1 MRINR
6 NELFNSAGYLGAALL
21 AGGFLHYAI
30 NEVLNTFNKS
40 LMIAGTALLIAVVI
54 FHFGAI
60 RSYSRRRSSRLGTNT
75 IVMTGAVIAIVGV
88 VNIVGYRHHKRI
100 DLTTEQLYSLS
111 DQTRKIVSS
120 LSQDVQVIKFDDKE
134 DQLLKDRMQ
143 EYRDLS
149 KRITYERIDPQD
161 RVDVAKKHGIS
172 HMGETVV
179 VSGTRTERLEETGE
193 QPLTNAILKVTRDK
207 LKKICFVEGHGE
219 KPLTPAEKD
228 QGQNYSALD
237 RALKGENYETA
248 SINLVTSKQVPSD
261 CDVLVLAGPKQGLLP
276 EETAMIGKYLEGGG
290 KAMLL
295 LDPDTNPNL
304 GDVLAGWGIQL
315 DDDLIL
321 DQSAVGI
328 QLGRA
333 VPIARAA
340 GSHPITKDFG
350 RSMMLFPLARSVS
363 TRPGG
368 EATTTELLKT
378 SDESFAKA
386 DYKDGKPDFI
396 AGKDKRGPITIAAAA
411 TKLVGDK
418 ESRLLVIGD
427 SDFAANAYVEN
438 VRNGDLFMNSVNWLA
453 QDEELISI
461 RAKSPTDRKIT
472 MTGIQTNILAW
483 LTIVF
488 MPGAVVV
495 SGVYIWWKRR

>member
-6 NELFNSAGYLGAALL
+6 NELFNSAGYLGGALL
-21 AGGFLHYAI
+21 IGGYLHYAI

-40 LMIAGTALLIAVVI
+40 LMIAGAVLLIAVVI
-54 FHFGAI
+54 FNFAAI
-60 RSYSRRRSSRLGTNT
+60 RSYFRRRSSRLGTNT
-75 IVMTGAVIAIVGV
+75 VVMTGAVIAIIGV
-88 VNIVGYRHHKRI
+88 VNVVGYRHHKRI
-100 DLTTEQLYSLS
+100 DLTSEQLYSLS

-120 LSQDVQVIKFDDKE
+120 LSQDVQVIKFAREE

-143 EYRDLS
+143 EYRDIS

-161 RVDVAKKHGIS
+161 RPDVAKKHGIT
-172 HMGETVV
+172 HMGETIVV
-179 VSGTRTERLEETGE
+179 AGGRTERLEETGE
-193 QPLTNAILKVTRDK
+193 QALTNAILKVTRDK

-219 KPLTPAEKD
+219 KPLSPAETD
-228 QGQNYSALD
+228 QGENYSAVD
-237 RALKGENYETA
+237 RALKNENYETQA
-248 SINLVTSKQVPSD
+248 INLVTSRQVPSD
-261 CDVLVLAGPKQGLLP
+261 CDVLVIAGPKQGLLAQ
-276 EETAMIGKYLEGGG
+276 ETAMIGKYLEGGG

-295 LDPDTNPNL
+295 LDPETNPNL
-304 GDVLAGWGIQL
+304 GDVLNGWGIKL
-315 DDDLIL
+315 GDDLIV
-321 DQSAVGI
+321 DQSAVGL
-328 QLGRA
+328 QLGQA

-363 TRPGG
+363 TSSGG
-368 EATTTELLKT
+368 EARATELLKT
-378 SDESFAKA
+378 SDESFAKT
-386 DYKDGKPDFI
+386 DYKDGRPDFI

-438 VRNGDLFMNSVNWLA
+438 VRNGDLFLNSINWLA

-472 MTGIQTNILAW
+472 MTGSQTNMLFW

-488 MPGAVVV
+488 MPVAVIG